1 MGDRSMQVWLCILS
15 RPLQTK
21 ILKSPKLAWF
31 EIENPDRWRII
42 SIFIWNQT
50 LSAHILCW
58 SWGLVPLETVIT
70 STHSLN
76 FYEKFLFFTD
86 VFDSGRC
93 LPELYFI
100 KARREGDQMQP
111 FLVRA
116 FRKNCKNN
124 CLYQLV
130 SEIEIFVNENHVNWI
145 LLYWLCDWQWSPAK
159 KQVALTITLVHLSK
173 RLRKLFIL
181 AFT

>member
-15 RPLQTK
+15 LPLQTK

-50 LSAHILCW
+50 LSAYILCW

-130 SEIEIFVNENHVNWI
+130 NQRNWN
-145 LLYWLCDWQWSPAK
+145 
-159 KQVALTITLVHLSK
+159 
-173 RLRKLFIL
+173 LRKGKSCQLDSPLLIMWL
-181 AFT
+181 AMITS

>member
-1 MGDRSMQVWLCILS
+1 MVRDREPWSMANYFHFYLEPNAVCIYLMLKLGSGSVGDGYHI
-15 RPLQTK
+15 
-21 ILKSPKLAWF
+21 
-31 EIENPDRWRII
+31 NP
-42 SIFIWNQT
+42 F
-50 LSAHILCW
+50 A
-58 SWGLVPLETVIT
+58 
-70 STHSLN
+70 
-76 FYEKFLFFTD
+76 KFLRKIPFFYWR
-86 VFDSGRC
+86 FRFSRC
-93 LPELYFI
+93 LPELHFI